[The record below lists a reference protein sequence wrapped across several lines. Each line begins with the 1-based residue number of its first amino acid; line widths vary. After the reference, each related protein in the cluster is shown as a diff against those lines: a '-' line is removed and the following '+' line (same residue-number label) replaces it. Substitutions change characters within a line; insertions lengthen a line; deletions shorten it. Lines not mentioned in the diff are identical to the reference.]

1 MKYLPTLAF
10 MNSVKTIFKL
20 KHIVIGE
27 SHSLVPSVSVH
38 DVLNV
43 VFPVPATKAG
53 NFHIW
58 CQCTVGLEAV
68 ILALQLIGST

>member
-38 DVLNV
+38 DVLYV
-43 VFPVPATKAG
+43 VFPVLATRAG